1 MGYAPTG
8 AWYEFNEGENFT
20 IGETAR
26 YARLWGIISLVAGVL
41 LLMMG
46 IFAAVAFAALVPA
59 TATGSSSALVKPAMV
74 VAIGVSLIP
83 SALVSILG
91 GVFYMNASSSL
102 RLVVE
107 TQGND
112 IPLLMQAI
120 QSLSRAFM
128 IEAIAMVFSFV
139 VSFSI
144 NIASSMGGH
153 S

>member
-1 MGYAPTG
+1 
-8 AWYEFNEGENFT
+8 
-20 IGETAR
+20 
-26 YARLWGIISLVAGVL
+26 
-41 LLMMG
+41 
-46 IFAAVAFAALVPA
+46 
-59 TATGSSSALVKPAMV
+59 
-74 VAIGVSLIP
+74 
-83 SALVSILG
+83 
-91 GVFYMNASSSL
+91 MNASSSL